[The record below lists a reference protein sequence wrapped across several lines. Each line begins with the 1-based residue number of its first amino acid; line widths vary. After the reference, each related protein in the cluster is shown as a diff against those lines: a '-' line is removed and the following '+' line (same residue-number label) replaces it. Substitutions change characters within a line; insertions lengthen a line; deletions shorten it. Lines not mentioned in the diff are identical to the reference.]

1 MPAPDRHDR
10 LLSQL
15 QASGRASVAE
25 LAEGL
30 GVTSATIRR
39 DLHALASEG
48 RLLRTYGG
56 AALPD
61 RRTFRDT
68 RTIDAKR
75 AIAAAAA
82 RLVTDGSTI
91 AIGSG
96 TTTLELARCLV
107 DRRVTVITNALDV
120 ANVLVDRGGV
130 ELILLGGSVR
140 PRMHSM
146 LGHLAELASTELRAE
161 TLFMGIGAISPS
173 HGLMNDSIPEIQT
186 DRALRR
192 MARSVVVLAD
202 ATKFDLVAPAWVFGL
217 EEVDTIVTD
226 WTLAPD
232 RIADLERRGVRM
244 VVAQEPPPR

>member
-1 MPAPDRHDR
+1 MPPLTRQDR

-39 DLHALASEG
+39 DLSLLAGEG

-61 RRTFRDT
+61 RRIVRDT

-75 AIAAAAA
+75 AIAAAAS
-82 RLVTDGSTI
+82 RLVVDGSTI

-96 TTTLELARCLV
+96 TTTLEFARRLV
-107 DRRVTVITNALDV
+107 DRRVTVITNALDI
-120 ANVLVDRGGV
+120 ANVLVDRAEI
-130 ELILLGGSVR
+130 ELILLGGAVR
-140 PRMHSM
+140 PGMHSM

-161 TLFMGIGAISPS
+161 TLFMGIGAISAS

-202 ATKFDLVAPAWVFGL
+202 ATKFETVAPAWVFGL

-226 WTLAPD
+226 RSLPAERLAEF
-232 RIADLERRGVRM
+232 ERRGVRM
-244 VVAQEPPPR
+244 IVAPELLR